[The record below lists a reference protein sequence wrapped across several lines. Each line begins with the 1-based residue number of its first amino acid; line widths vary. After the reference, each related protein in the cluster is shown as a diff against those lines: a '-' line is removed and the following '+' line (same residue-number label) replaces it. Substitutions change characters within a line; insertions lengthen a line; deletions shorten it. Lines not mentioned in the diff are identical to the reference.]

1 MTRQSIFETISPGD
15 VYILTITD
23 GCAEYIA
30 NVDGVAVF
38 KTACL
43 EESDE

>member
-1 MTRQSIFETISPGD
+1 MTRQPICETISPGD

-30 NVDGVAVF
+30 NVYGVAVF
-38 KTACL
+38 KIAYL
-43 EESDE
+43 EE